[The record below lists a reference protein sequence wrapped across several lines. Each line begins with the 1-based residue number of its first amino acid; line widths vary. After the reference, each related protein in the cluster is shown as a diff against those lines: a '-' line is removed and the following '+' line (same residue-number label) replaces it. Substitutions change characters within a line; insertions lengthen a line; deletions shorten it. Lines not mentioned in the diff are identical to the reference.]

1 LKRAWAIALLPV
13 LPLLV
18 GLGTELED
26 VDPAQYADVARHID
40 DDGQWFQLEDT
51 YGPFVNKPP
60 LSLWTQAVAFK
71 LLGQTSFAARLPILL
86 LGLLAMFGVYRIG
99 KALFDER
106 RAIWATAFFASTVAF
121 QQMVSV
127 PKVDMALTA
136 TSTLAIAAFVE
147 ARNRPWWRWAGWL
160 CCGLAVLS
168 KGPLGLGIA
177 GLAIAP
183 EAARWKWGASERGP
197 LVKRLFALSP
207 VRGLAIVAL
216 VTAPYYRAMF
226 QAGGEDAFIFVLWK
240 QGFGRLIGQSGFEND
255 TTPAYFLHTGAWAFL
270 PLTPLLLVALALAA
284 RRLWKE
290 RTLPPDPKRIVWWW
304 LLLPFAVFSLS
315 DYKLP
320 QYVFCLA
327 PAVALICADLLASL
341 SATAVRR
348 VERIG
353 IATAVGGA
361 LLSAAVVTLGVPQ
374 PGLIALAILFAG
386 FALAPLRAAP
396 TPDRAAS
403 IVIASLVG
411 FQALWQLWAY
421 PRYVAFQGGQELGEK
436 VRSEDPNGKF
446 VALAAMVPWY
456 SLTFYARRPAIDVA
470 PNDLKG
476 DVVAGR
482 TQLLLALPETRPDFA
497 AIGLEAEKLGEYP
510 HYPTSRP
517 NLRFLRAATRDAE
530 VPKLELWKLKAK

>member
-1 LKRAWAIALLPV
+1 MKRAWVTALLPV
-13 LPLLV
+13 LPLLL
-18 GLGTELED
+18 GLATEIED

-40 DDGQWFQLEDT
+40 DDGQWFALKDT

-71 LLGQTSFAARLPILL
+71 IFGQTSFAARLPILL

-99 KALFDER
+99 KVLFDER
-106 RAIWATAFFASTVAF
+106 RALWATAFFAATVAF

-147 ARNRPWWRWAGWL
+147 ARNRPWWRWVGWL
-160 CCGLAVLS
+160 LCGLAVLS
-168 KGPLGLGIA
+168 KGPLGLGIV

-197 LVKRLFALSP
+197 LLKRLFALSP
-207 VRGLAIVAL
+207 VRGLGIVAL
-216 VTAPYYRAMF
+216 ITAPYYRAMF
-226 QAGGEDAFIFVLWK
+226 EAGGEDAFIFVLFK
-240 QGFGRLIGQSGFEND
+240 QGFGRLMGQSGFAND

-270 PLTPLLLVALALAA
+270 PLTPLLLVALAIGA
-284 RRLWKE
+284 RRLAKE
-290 RTLPPDPKRIVWWW
+290 RSLAPDPRRILWWW
-304 LLLPFAVFSLS
+304 LLLPFAVFSIS

-327 PAVALICADLLASL
+327 PAVALIAADTLHAFSERALRRIDIVAVVMSVAGTLLV
-341 SATAVRR
+341 TAVL
-348 VERIG
+348 VFG
-353 IATAVGGA
+353 AGDPTFIAVA
-361 LLSAAVVTLGVPQ
+361 LVFG
-374 PGLIALAILFAG
+374 G
-386 FALAPLRAAP
+386 FALMPLRMPRSA
-396 TPDRAAS
+396 DRS
-403 IVIASLVG
+403 ASLLVFSVLA
-411 FQALWQLWAY
+411 FQTTWQLSAY
-421 PRYVAFQGGQELGEK
+421 PAYVAFQGGRALGEK
-436 VRSEDPNGKF
+436 VRAEDPNGRF
-446 VALAAMVPWY
+446 VALATMLPWF
-456 SLTFYARRPAIDVA
+456 SLTFYARRAAIDVA
-470 PNDLKG
+470 PEDLKG

-482 TQLLLALPETRPDFA
+482 TQLLIALPETRPDFA

-530 VPKLELWKLKAK
+530 VPKVELWRLRAK